1 MFSDYLWIVAVGGIG
16 AFGFGWA
23 TGANDV
29 ANVSPPG
36 AEDKTRPCPY
46 GGR

>member
-1 MFSDYLWIVAVGGIG
+1 MFEDYLWIVVVGGIG

-29 ANVSPPG
+29 ANVSPHLITPPTT
-36 AEDKTRPCPY
+36 KTII
-46 GGR
+46 